1 MRGYLRLSKRC
12 GWLCSVS
19 PVMLV
24 VREDVSWKS
33 IILRNHGMKV
43 YQATEESLR
52 KLAGDIVGSD
62 VVQNK
67 AATEMPA

>member
-1 MRGYLRLSKRC
+1 
-12 GWLCSVS
+12 
-19 PVMLV
+19 MLV

-33 IILRNHGMKV
+33 IVLRNHGKKV

-67 AATEMPA
+67 AATEMPAWLSLQL